1 MIGATAPDGPRAL
14 EPAGSPGPQRRTN
27 SGPLAGAGSADGPQS
42 AGCIYQRAIGAAAKD
57 IEGELNGDS
66 AYSLRCTLCG
76 TGTGPIARVVR
87 CEHCNGVLEVSYSVF
102 PDGRSARLPLL
113 KPGVQISLGE
123 GNTPEVS
130 LHRAADALGL
140 GELRAKLEFMAPTG
154 SFKDRGSALLVSLA
168 RQEGVQG
175 FVEDSSGN
183 AGASL
188 SAYAAA
194 AGMNAHIFVPSTAAS
209 GKLDQIRIFG
219 ATLHA
224 VEGPRQ
230 AATEAAQEF
239 VRESGLPYLSHSLSP
254 FFSEGMKPFAYEVTG
269 HGGEIP
275 DHIVLPVGNGS
286 LLIGARAGFA
296 ELLTAS
302 VIARVP
308 KFHAV
313 QMENVCPVAAA
324 INGEDW
330 NPSQAAPTVA
340 SGIAVSAPPRLA
352 Q

>member
-1 MIGATAPDGPRAL
+1 M
-14 EPAGSPGPQRRTN
+14 
-27 SGPLAGAGSADGPQS
+27 
-42 AGCIYQRAIGAAAKD
+42 
-57 IEGELNGDS
+57 
-66 AYSLRCTLCG
+66 
-76 TGTGPIARVVR
+76 
-87 CEHCNGVLEVSYSVF
+87 
-102 PDGRSARLPLL
+102 
-113 KPGVQISLGE
+113 QISLGE
-123 GNTPEVS
+123 GNTPEVN
-130 LHRAADALGL
+130 LRRVADALGL
-140 GELRAKLEFMAPTG
+140 DKLRAKLEFMAPTG

-194 AGMNAHIFVPSTAAS
+194 AGMNAHIFVPATAAS

-269 HGGEIP
+269 HGGGIP

-286 LLIGARAGFA
+286 LLIGARAGFD
-296 ELLTAS
+296 ELVAS
-302 VIARVP
+302 GVIARHP
-308 KFHAV
+308 RFHAV
-313 QMENVCPVAAA
+313 QMESVCPVAAA

-352 Q
+352 QCVSAVQSSGGTAVTVTDEAALSWQRRLAAGDGIFCEATSAVAFAGLEKLVASGVISAGETVLVPVTGSGLKEQLPV